1 MGNCFNFQNLN
12 NLFIGGLFSILH
24 AAILFMTI
32 MIILVTDNLF
42 ILYSMGI
49 IELIILFLNYKFGD
63 CPISIIEE
71 EYTGS
76 SFIDLVNN
84 FTPVNRNSIHKNLRS
99 EITLHWIF
107 MLLILV
113 LFKILIIFSKMI
125 FSKTK
130 LSENIQIIIK

>member
-1 MGNCFNFQNLN
+1 MDFSIKNLN
-12 NLFIGGLFSILH
+12 DLFIGGLFSILH
-24 AAILFMTI
+24 AAILFMI
-32 MIILVTDNLF
+32 IIIILATDNLF
-42 ILYSMGI
+42 ILYSIGI

-71 EYTGS
+71 EYTKS
-76 SFIDLVNN
+76 SFIDLVIN
-84 FTPVNRNSIHKNLRS
+84 FTPLNLNNPDKKLRS
-99 EITLHWIF
+99 EITLQWIF

-113 LFKILIIFSKMI
+113 LFKILVVFTKIL